1 MGCLQSMYLSRHD
14 IFYRRIID
22 CWFRSIRPTILARVR
37 GLPTDRQ
44 YIPRDI
50 PPYGLQQ
57 TIGQI
62 LRMIDIELRMGR
74 RDHMYGI
81 FFIIENDVC
90 DNIVHRDYVLDMLRQ
105 ELFLNGYM
113 TEWIEDEVNWIYVYF
128 EPVDMRLYWQ
138 ITSGR

>member
-1 MGCLQSMYLSRHD
+1 
-14 IFYRRIID
+14 
-22 CWFRSIRPTILARVR
+22 
-37 GLPTDRQ
+37 
-44 YIPRDI
+44 
-50 PPYGLQQ
+50 
-57 TIGQI
+57 
-62 LRMIDIELRMGR
+62 MIDIELRMGR